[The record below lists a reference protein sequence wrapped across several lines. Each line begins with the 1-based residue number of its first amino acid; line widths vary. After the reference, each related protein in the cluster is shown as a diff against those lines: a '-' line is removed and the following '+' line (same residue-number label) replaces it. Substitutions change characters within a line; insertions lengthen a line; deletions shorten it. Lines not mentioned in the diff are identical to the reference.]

1 MHIFHKQI
9 INLRNVVNYS
19 LRATDFMT
27 VLLSKADSMSG
38 SRMLELLFAL
48 PLADPWSGHVPNWLS
63 VTSLWKT
70 VTVHVKTTEKAN
82 VRIHSLKDSNY
93 IGHAFYL
100 PFGSFGYLKITNLN
114 DWKLFTSVIFASDA
128 FLVTNTLFN
137 YYF

>member
-48 PLADPWSGHVPNWLS
+48 PLADP
-63 VTSLWKT
+63 
-70 VTVHVKTTEKAN
+70 
-82 VRIHSLKDSNY
+82 
-93 IGHAFYL
+93 
-100 PFGSFGYLKITNLN
+100 
-114 DWKLFTSVIFASDA
+114 
-128 FLVTNTLFN
+128 
-137 YYF
+137 